1 MAKSKKQKKILIIDD
16 DENIGIT
23 LKEYLLQKDY
33 DVSCVVEVSDVD
45 VLMVKEKP
53 DLIFLDYRM
62 SPLTGKDI
70 LEQISFKHHHI
81 PVVMMSAYRTGEGD
95 YEVEKLGALDYIS
108 KPFEFRDIDYILKK
122 VF

>member
-1 MAKSKKQKKILIIDD
+1 MGKAKKQKKILIVDD

-33 DVSCVVEVSDVD
+33 DVACVTEVSDVD
-45 VLMVKEKP
+45 MLVVKEKP

-70 LEQISFKHHHI
+70 LERLSFQYHSI

-95 YEVEKLGALDYIS
+95 FEVEKLGAVDYIS
-108 KPFEFRDIDYILKK
+108 KPFEFSDIDFILKK
-122 VF
+122 IF